1 MDRAALRRLLDE
13 LDDAAAHAQGALWVV
28 GPGRRPEEMRAAA
41 HVARRRLE
49 ELRARLASAGAE
61 VEAMHRRDL
70 LRALPV
76 LAVTPAS
83 VDRLTA
89 AHAVDDALLAAYQE
103 VLDEASRAWQ
113 TADLEELYAAVAPIT
128 RRIGERLR
136 ADMTAGRRARLAG
149 IAAELAN
156 LAGWNALVT
165 GRRGLAREHF
175 GLAQQAAREASDGGL
190 EAMAVEGGANLD
202 SVVFF
207 GGWTGSRP
215 ALRGHERAA
224 GHLTDATPAVLRQW
238 VLSRLAHEM
247 AAVGDPAFLDVLD
260 EAREV
265 EDGRGAHAPTGLMV
279 VGGFWASGPRLDDVE
294 ALGRAMNGDAGESVR
309 LLERQRRLV
318 PAGLPR
324 RGAVV
329 AIGLA
334 QVHAA
339 RQEPEQAAALAQE
352 ALDVALRTRAA
363 LDVLRVRALALR
375 LDVGVPAVAELR
387 DRLAATPPGS

>member
-41 HVARRRLE
+41 QVARRRLGD
-49 ELRARLASAGAE
+49 LRARLASAGEE

-113 TADLEELYAAVAPIT
+113 TADLEELYAVVAPIT

-136 ADMTAGRRARLAG
+136 ADMAATRRARLAR

-190 EAMAVEGGANLD
+190 EAMAVEGVANLD

-224 GHLTDATPAVLRQW
+224 SLLTDATPCVLRQW

-265 EDGRGAHAPTGLMV
+265 EDGAGAHAPAGLTV
-279 VGGFWASGPRLDDVE
+279 QGGFWASGPRLDDVE
-294 ALGRAMNGDAGESVR
+294 ALGRAMNGDAAESVR

-324 RGAVV
+324 RRAVV

-339 RQEPEQAAALAQE
+339 REEPEQAAALAQE

-375 LDVGVPAVAELR
+375 LDVSVPAVAGLC
-387 DRLAATPPGS
+387 DRLDATPPGS